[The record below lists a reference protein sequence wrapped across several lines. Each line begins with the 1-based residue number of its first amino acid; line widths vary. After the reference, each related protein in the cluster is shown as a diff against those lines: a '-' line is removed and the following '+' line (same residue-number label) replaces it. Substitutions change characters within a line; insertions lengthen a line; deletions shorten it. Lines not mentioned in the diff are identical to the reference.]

1 MSNQGIRGFYQV
13 TDTLKTQLLA
23 DVNCKTVTTGDIS
36 QVNLNKQDIFPLS
49 HIIINS
55 VTQSD
60 DNGSSTY
67 TFNVSI
73 LSMDVVNQSK
83 EPTTDLFV
91 GNNNVQDIL
100 NTQMSVSNKVIQL
113 MRGGTLFQNM
123 YQVTGDATFEF
134 FEDRFE
140 NQIAGVTATFNITIW
155 NDIYT
160 C

>member
-1 MSNQGIRGFYQV
+1 M
-13 TDTLKTQLLA
+13 
-23 DVNCKTVTTGDIS
+23 DI
-36 QVNLNKQDIFPLS
+36 
-49 HIIINS
+49 
-55 VTQSD
+55 
-60 DNGSSTY
+60 
-67 TFNVSI
+67 
-73 LSMDVVNQSK
+73 VNQSK

-113 MRGGTLFQNM
+113 MRGGTLFQTM
-123 YQVTGDATFEF
+123 YQVTGDANFEF